1 MLKQPLDKA
10 PEAGGCSSNPLGEAD
25 VTDVLVD
32 PGVLRA
38 QVRQKYPAVAFQ
50 SAAEFHFHTGRG
62 PAARLGYPTEAVD
75 RLPDAAVES
84 LAGVGNPFGGAR
96 GGSNARFYGVS
107 GYPFLAR
114 SREGQPHDD

>member
-25 VTDVLVD
+25 VTDVL
-32 PGVLRA
+32 
-38 QVRQKYPAVAFQ
+38 VRQKYPAVAFQ

-84 LAGVGNPFGGAR
+84 FAGVGNPFGGAR